1 MTDRTYKI
9 IKICFLTV
17 IALLLT
23 SILVVSLK
31 GKFHFD
37 DYFNSRSEI
46 IYKEEYKASDIKNIK
61 VNTTSGDLEII
72 HSKDN
77 KIKVE
82 AYGKKKSD
90 VKVTLSENTLDID
103 YPGKNI
109 CVGFCFYN
117 NQIKVYV
124 PNSYAGNF
132 NIISTTGDIL
142 AGDFDKANYDISNT
156 SGNVRLGNANNL
168 KIISTSGDVTVQK
181 TNILEASSLSGDIY
195 AYNGNHVTAK
205 TTSAD
210 IHLEE
215 IFDYVNATS
224 VSGDIRIT
232 KLNISENSKISSKS
246 GDVIINDLN
255 NVYVNTKT
263 TSGDVHVDDN
273 NRKAKEELE
282 IKTISGDIYVR

>member
-1 MTDRTYKI
+1 MTDKTYKI
-9 IKICFLTV
+9 IKICFLT
-17 IALLLT
+17 IISILLT
-23 SILVVSLK
+23 AILVVCLK
-31 GKFHFD
+31 GTFHFD
-37 DYFNSRSEI
+37 DYFNSKSKI
-46 IYKEEYKASDIKNIK
+46 IYKEDYEANDIKNIK

-90 VKVTLSENTLDID
+90 IKVTLSENTLDID

-124 PNSYAGNF
+124 PDSYDGHF

-142 AGDFDKANYDISNT
+142 AGDFDKADYDISNT
-156 SGNVRLGNANNL
+156 SGNVRLGNSNDL

-181 TNILEASSLSGDIY
+181 TNNLEASSLSGDIY
-195 AYNGNHVTAK
+195 AYNSKHVTIK

-215 IFDYVNATS
+215 IFDYVNASS

-232 KLNISENSKISSKS
+232 KLNVSENSKIISKS
-246 GDVIINDLN
+246 GSVIVNDLN
-255 NVYVNTKT
+255 NIYVDAKT
-263 TSGDVHVDDN
+263 VSGDMHVDNN
-273 NRKAKEELE
+273 NRKAKEELK
-282 IKTISGDIYVR
+282 IKTSSGDIYVR

>member
-1 MTDRTYKI
+1 MNDRTYKI
-9 IKICFLTV
+9 IKICFLTI
-17 IALLLT
+17 IAILLT
-23 SILVVSLK
+23 GILIVSLK

-46 IYKEEYKASDIKNIK
+46 IFKEDYETKDIKNIK

-77 KIKVE
+77 RIKVE

-103 YPGKNI
+103 FPGKNI

-124 PNSYAGNF
+124 PDSYNGDF
-132 NIISTTGDIL
+132 NIISTSGDIL
-142 AGDFDKANYDISNT
+142 AGDFANANYDISNT
-156 SGNVRLGNANNL
+156 SGNVRLGNAKDL
-168 KIISTSGDVTVQK
+168 TIISTSGDVTVQK
-181 TNILEASSLSGDIY
+181 TNKLEVSSLSGDVY
-195 AYNGNHVTAK
+195 AYNSNHVTVK

-215 IFDYVNATS
+215 IFDYVNANS

-232 KLNISENSKISSKS
+232 KLNVSENSKLSSKS
-246 GDVIINDLN
+246 GDIIINDLN
-255 NVYVNTKT
+255 EVYVDTKT

-273 NRKAKEELE
+273 NRKAKEELK